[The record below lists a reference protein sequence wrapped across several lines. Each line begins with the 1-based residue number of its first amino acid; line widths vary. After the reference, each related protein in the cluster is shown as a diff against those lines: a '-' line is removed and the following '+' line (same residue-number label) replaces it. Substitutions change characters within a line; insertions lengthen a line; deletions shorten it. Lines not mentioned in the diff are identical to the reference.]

1 MNFELWLYT
10 IKRLAQ
16 TMDAAKLI
24 YDGLNPEMQEEL
36 RREYNEYIGVKDD
49 KGSGKKITQTS
60 GRDTLGSF
68 APDFARYNDDILYG
82 DNWNNSD
89 IDLKTRSLITVIALM
104 AQGITDTSLRYHIE
118 NAKNNGVSQKEMAAS
133 LTHAA
138 FYAGWAKAWAAL
150 TIAKDVYGK

>member
-24 YDGLNPEMQEEL
+24 YDGLTPEMQEEL

-49 KGSGKKITQTS
+49 KGSGNKITQTS
-60 GRDTLGSF
+60 GRDNLGTF

-82 DNWNNSD
+82 DNWNNTD
-89 IDLKTRSLITVIALM
+89 IDIKTRSLITVITLM

-118 NAKNNGVSQKEMAAS
+118 NAKNNGVTQKEMAAS
-133 LTHAA
+133 ITHAA
-138 FYAGWAKAWAAL
+138 FYAGWPKAWAAL
-150 TIAKDVYGK
+150 TVAKDVYGK